1 MNREELIAN
10 LKCLRL
16 PTMAVDYL
24 ETARQCEKVKNT
36 HEQYLACLVTA
47 EVEKKRYVR
56 IQRRIKE
63 AQIKIPKRLGTYDY
77 SCRKGITA
85 EQVGRLALCDFVR
98 KAANVVFYGPFG
110 VGKSHLA
117 TGLTIAACETGYRCL
132 WRSTQE
138 MVAELVKA
146 HRTLTLSPLLKKLD
160 GFDLICLDELG
171 YTPQTA
177 EGADLFF
184 QFISQRYE
192 RRSLVISTNLTY
204 SEWDK
209 VFLSPMATAAAVDR
223 IIHNC
228 ETYNISGPSWRA
240 EEAKKR
246 TQQSTKSN

>member
-1 MNREELIAN
+1 MNREELIDN
-10 LKCLRL
+10 LRCLRL

-24 ETARQCEKVKNT
+24 ETARQCEKTKST
-36 HEQYLACLVTA
+36 HEQYLACLVKA
-47 EVEKKRYVR
+47 EVEKKRLVR
-56 IQRRIKE
+56 IQRRVKE
-63 AQIKIPKRLGTYDY
+63 AQIKRLKRLETYDF

-85 EQVGRLALCDFVR
+85 EQVTRLSACDFVR
-98 KAANVVFYGPFG
+98 KTANVVLYGPVG

-117 TGLTIAACETGYRCL
+117 TGLAIAACEAGFRCL

-138 MVAELVKA
+138 LVNELVAA
-146 HRTLTLSPLLKKLD
+146 HRTLSLSPLMKRLD
-160 GFDLICLDELG
+160 GYDLVCCDELG

-192 RRSLVISTNLTY
+192 RRSLVITTNLTY

-209 VFLSPMATAAAVDR
+209 VFLSPMSTAAAVDR

-228 ETYNISGPSWRA
+228 ETYNITGPSWRA

-246 TQQSTKSN
+246 TKESAK

>member
-10 LKCLRL
+10 LRCLRL
-16 PTMAVDYL
+16 PTMAADYL
-24 ETARQCEKVKNT
+24 ETARQCEQAKHT
-36 HEQYLACLVTA
+36 HERYLACLVAA
-47 EVEKKRYVR
+47 EVEKKRLVR
-56 IQRRIKE
+56 VQRRIKE
-63 AQIKIPKRLGTYDY
+63 AHIKIPKRLETYDFT
-77 SCRKGITA
+77 CRKGITT
-85 EQVGRLALCDFVR
+85 EQVGRLRECDFIR
-98 KAANVVFYGPFG
+98 KAANIVFYGPFG

-117 TGLTIAACETGYRCL
+117 SGLMIAACEAGYRCL
-132 WRSTQE
+132 WRSTCE
-138 MVAELVKA
+138 LIDDLVKA

-160 GFDLICLDELG
+160 GFDVICLDELG

-192 RRSLVISTNLTY
+192 RRSLVITTNLTY

-209 VFLSPMATAAAVDR
+209 VFISPMSTAAAVDR

-240 EEAKKR
+240 EEAKRRAKER
-246 TQQSTKSN
+246 TK